1 MPSCFPGGVAGR
13 FPGSV
18 PAEVGGCDRDGV
30 GVRVEEAIEDLLD
43 LLGMGQ
49 RGRSSSFLWY

>member
-1 MPSCFPGGVAGR
+1 M
-13 FPGSV
+13 